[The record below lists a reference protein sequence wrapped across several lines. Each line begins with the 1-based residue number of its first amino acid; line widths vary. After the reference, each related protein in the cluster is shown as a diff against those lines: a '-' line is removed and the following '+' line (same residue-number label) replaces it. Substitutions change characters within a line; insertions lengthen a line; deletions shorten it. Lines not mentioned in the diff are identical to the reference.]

1 MLYCEFCSLTDLLD
15 NQEARLSLDH
25 KIDVGLLVSGND
37 KEAQGV
43 LANQLVLLLPELKG
57 LSTVIAAAL
66 ADKAN

>member
-1 MLYCEFCSLTDLLD
+1 VLYCEFCSLTDLLD
-15 NQEARLSLDH
+15 NQETRLSLDH
-25 KIDVGLLVSGND
+25 TLEVGLLVSRND

>member
-1 MLYCEFCSLTDLLD
+1 VLYCEFCSLTDLLD

-25 KIDVGLLVSGND
+25 TLDVGLLVSRND

-66 ADKAN
+66 ADKAD